1 MVTRHNRRWK
11 YKDESDLRLE
21 TKTELRSESY
31 IKLLVW
37 VSHHRSFGVFESV
50 WMRFMFGMRAEQ
62 EKSET
67 LFVFVV
73 WPDEPLVYI
82 AAAAAASSRHYP
94 RLGPVAGSG
103 RLARLFEPWT
113 LRPSSSSWKLP
124 DVKNL
129 RLAGWAVTISDLTTW
144 LCWPNEFTITGLLLY
159 L

>member
-94 RLGPVAGSG
+94 RLGWM
-103 RLARLFEPWT
+103 LEPWT
-113 LRPSSSSWKLP
+113 LRPRSSSWNLP

-129 RLAGWAVTISDLTTW
+129 RLAGRAVTISDLTTW